1 MVQIDTNYTML
12 YNADMSEFQSL
23 HDWQEIETQI
33 KRSLWALYNLQH
45 KRQLEKM
52 YKNLT
57 NSVTGLSRADVD
69 RRKYGHSPKYDEQ
82 LAKVQQELQELQSWL
97 MFATLL
103 DQKPEE

>member
-1 MVQIDTNYTML
+1 MAQIDTNYTML
-12 YNADMSEFQSL
+12 YNIAMKEFNSL
-23 HDWQEIETQI
+23 DDWQEIEAQI

-57 NSVTGLSRADVD
+57 NSVAGLSRSDVD
-69 RRKYGHSPKYDEQ
+69 RRKYGHSPKYNEQ
-82 LAKVQQELQELQSWL
+82 LAKCRHELQELQSWL

-103 DQKPEE
+103 DEKS